1 MELNTG
7 RDPVTP
13 WLALQVRQLAA
24 LAAVVEEQSFSRA
37 AERLGYTQSAISQ
50 QIAALEKV
58 VGERLLVRP
67 ERASPLAL
75 TPAGR
80 IVLRYA
86 NDAIGRVRSM
96 SAELGALKKG
106 KAGLL
111 RLGVYQ
117 SVGASLLPMLL
128 GRYAKKAVGVDLQVQ
143 DAVADFELFR
153 ALEAGDLDLAFAV
166 FPLPDGPFEGEE
178 LYVDPYQ
185 LVVRKDS
192 PLASRARVPV
202 AELHHLPVVC
212 FRRCRGTDHA
222 LDVLQQR
229 GVSPDVVFRSD
240 DNGTVLGLVAA
251 GLGAGLLPSLCVS
264 TYDLR
269 SNLVARQLEP
279 PELVRRGGLAWHR
292 TSPPAGPAAEF
303 VDLCR
308 ASLPPGQ
315 ERRLAAIAP
324 AL

>member
-7 RDPVTP
+7 LAP

-37 AERLGYTQSAISQ
+37 AERLGYTQSAVSQ

-75 TPAGR
+75 TPAGH

-86 NDAIGRVRSM
+86 LDAIGRVRSM
-96 SAELGALKKG
+96 SAELNALKRG
-106 KAGLL
+106 KSGLL

-128 GRYAKKAVGVDLQVQ
+128 GRYAKSAVGVDLQVQ
-143 DAVADFELFR
+143 DAVTDFELFKS
-153 ALEAGDLDLAFAV
+153 LEAGDLDLAFAV
-166 FPLPDGPFEGEE
+166 FPLPDGPFDGEE
-178 LYVDPYQ
+178 LYVDQYQ
-185 LVVRKDS
+185 LVLRKDS
-192 PLASRARVPV
+192 PLASRARVPL
-202 AELHHLPVVC
+202 AELHRLPIVC

-222 LDVLQQR
+222 LDMLR
-229 GVSPDVVFRSD
+229 KHGVSPEVAFRSD

-251 GLGAGLLPSLCVS
+251 GLGAGLLPGLCLS
-264 TYDLR
+264 TYELR
-269 SNLVARQLEP
+269 SNLVARPLEP

-292 TSPPAGPAAEF
+292 SSPPAGPAAEF
-303 VDLCR
+303 LNLCR
-308 ASLPPGQ
+308 ASLPAGQ

-324 AL
+324 SL